1 MTTSTHEFRVEGMHC
16 ASCALLVDDTLDDLP
31 GVRNTQT
38 TMKKGRTAVELDT
51 GSTTLAEVIEA
62 IEKLGYTATLVS

>member
-1 MTTSTHEFRVEGMHC
+1 MTTSTHEFRIDGMHC

-38 TMKKGRTAVELDT
+38 TMKKGHTTVELDT
-51 GSTTLAEVIEA
+51 GTTTPADVIDT